1 MASAHTYLRFVLS
14 VNYVKD
20 LLVRLLSP
28 VVIIVARVN
37 RLKNNVVSF
46 GFVNIDD
53 VNEAVAV
60 GDREREVL
68 LAQLAVELLEFYHHL
83 PLVHLNRPL
92 SLQPTLQTL
101 QVNRGYRSSTLA
113 RRYQRVESAT
123 LIHLLRSPA
132 NTALSLCAG

>member
-1 MASAHTYLRFVLS
+1 MTSAHTYLRFVLS

-37 RLKNNVVSF
+37 RLENNVVSF
-46 GFVNIDD
+46 GFVNIND

-68 LAQLAVELLEFYHHL
+68 LAQLAVELLELYHHL
-83 PLVHLNRPL
+83 PLVHLHRPL

-101 QVNRGYRSSTLA
+101 EVNRGYRSRTLA
-113 RRYQRVESAT
+113 RRYQRVETAT
-123 LIHLLRSPA
+123 LILLLRSPA